1 MTIIVDTNVIIS
13 ASLNARS
20 ELFQILTNTYTDLD
34 FAIPDFALKEV
45 VKHQAEIC
53 KKLKRSLLLFQH
65 NLSVLL
71 NHLIILPDEY
81 LSEKNIQEAETL
93 TASIDIDD
101 TIFVAFSM
109 ALDSLLWTGDLKL
122 YKALRRKRF
131 TNVILT
137 KELKL
142 ILKGL

>member
-1 MTIIVDTNVIIS
+1 MTIIVDTNIIIS

-20 ELFQILTNTYTDLD
+20 ELFQILTTTYTGLD
-34 FAIPDFALKEV
+34 FATPDFALKEI

-53 KKLKRSLLLFQH
+53 KKLKKSLLLFQN

-71 NHLIILPDEY
+71 HHLIILSDED
-81 LSEKNIQEAETL
+81 LSEINIEEAEKL
-93 TASIDIDD
+93 TVSIDIDD
-101 TIFVAFSM
+101 TIFVAFAM

-122 YKALRRKRF
+122 RKALRRKEF

-137 KELKL
+137 KELKQ

>member
-45 VKHQAEIC
+45 VKHQTEIC

>member
-45 VKHQAEIC
+45 VKHQTEIC
-53 KKLKRSLLLFQH
+53 KKLKRNLLLFQH